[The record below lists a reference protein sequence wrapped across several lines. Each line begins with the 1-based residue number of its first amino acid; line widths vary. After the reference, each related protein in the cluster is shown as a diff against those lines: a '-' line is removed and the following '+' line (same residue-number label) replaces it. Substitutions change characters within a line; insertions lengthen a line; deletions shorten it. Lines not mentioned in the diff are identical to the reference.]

1 MSAVLTALYCFQLI
15 WSTQEVHQLG
25 VSKRT
30 KDLSISYRAKKEAAT
45 EVPVEVSLATQ
56 EPWEAETLLAAGLSA
71 L

>member
-1 MSAVLTALYCFQLI
+1 MSAVLNALYCFQLV

-56 EPWEAETLLAAGLSA
+56 EPWEAGTLLAAGLSA